1 MTSLSS
7 CNLNL
12 TMIGR
17 KLASANY
24 FTALVGKV
32 SQQPSDAPPPRSRI
46 LPMMGKPSAGVG

>member
-32 SQQPSDAPPPRSRI
+32 SQQPSDAPSPARAYCR
-46 LPMMGKPSAGVG
+46 